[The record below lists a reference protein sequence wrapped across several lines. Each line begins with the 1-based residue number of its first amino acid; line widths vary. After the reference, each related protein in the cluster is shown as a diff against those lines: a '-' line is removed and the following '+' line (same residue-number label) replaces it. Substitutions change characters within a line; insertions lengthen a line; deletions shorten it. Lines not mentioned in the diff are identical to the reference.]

1 MLINA
6 YINRSM
12 ENKTRADIQ
21 DEQERRR
28 VPPVVQQLLAADV
41 QLTKRVVA
49 FSLNFV
55 AFRSMR
61 QHCKFLEV
69 YIWIWEMIISKIGI
83 YDYLCSH
90 STHAMD

>member
-1 MLINA
+1 MDHKS
-6 YINRSM
+6 RV
-12 ENKTRADIQ
+12 DVQ
-21 DEQERRR
+21 DDEQERRR
-28 VPPVVQQLLAADV
+28 VPPIIQKLLAADV

-69 YIWIWEMIISKIGI
+69 
-83 YDYLCSH
+83 LQN
-90 STHAMD
+90 